1 MPIDLL
7 AFCGRQQA
15 GKTTAAKHI
24 AATLGFS
31 RLSFADPI
39 RRMLL
44 AIGLTAE
51 DLSERKEIPH
61 ALLGFKTPRYAM
73 QTVGTEWG
81 RYTIHDDIWLNI
93 ARHDIEQARRFPDFR
108 GIVIDDCRF
117 DNEAALVR
125 SLGGVVIH
133 VTRLDMPTVA
143 STHASE
149 KGVSM
154 MLIDGTIAAHDG
166 DENGLRIAA
175 LTEFQDMQTP

>member
-7 AFCGRQQA
+7 AFTGRQQA

-24 AATLGFS
+24 AATLGFK
-31 RLSFADPI
+31 RLSFAQPI
-39 RRMLL
+39 RDMLMAL
-44 AIGLTAE
+44 GLTA
-51 DLSERKEIPH
+51 DDMDERKEMPH
-61 ALLGFKTPRYAM
+61 ILLCGQTPRFAM

-81 RYTIHDDIWLNI
+81 RRLIGEEIWLNK
-93 ARHDIEQARRFPDFR
+93 ARHYINQARTFPDFR

-154 MLIDGTIAAHDG
+154 MLIDGTIAAHGG

>member
-7 AFCGRQQA
+7 AFTGRQQA

-24 AATLGFS
+24 AATLGFT

-44 AIGLTAE
+44 AIGLTSE
-51 DLSERKEIPH
+51 DMNDRKEIPH
-61 ALLGFKTPRYAM
+61 PLLCGQTPRWAM
-73 QTVGTEWG
+73 QSVGTEWG
-81 RYTIHDDIWLNI
+81 RRLIGEDIWLNI
-93 ARHDIEQARRFPDFR
+93 ARHDINQARKFPDFR

-154 MLIDGTIAAHDG
+154 MLIDGTIAAHGG